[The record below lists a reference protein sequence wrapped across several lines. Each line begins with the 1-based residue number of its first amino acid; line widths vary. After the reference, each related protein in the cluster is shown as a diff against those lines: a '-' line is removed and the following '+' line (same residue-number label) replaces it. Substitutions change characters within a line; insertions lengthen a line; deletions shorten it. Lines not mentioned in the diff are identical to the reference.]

1 MRILVTGGTGFIGK
15 HLVKRL
21 TGQEHELRLLSR
33 DPKKYSHLE
42 SKSTKFISGNLSD
55 VTEWKDEVKEFNP
68 RAAIHL
74 AWEGIPDYSSAA
86 SIKNLMQGINLY
98 SLLAETGCRRI
109 ISTGS
114 GWEYGMQKGSLTE
127 TTAITPHNAF
137 AAAKNSLHWIGRHL
151 AEEKGMQF
159 DWLRIFYVYGPGQRE
174 GALIPYIIRCI
185 KDGRTPEIKTPSAR
199 NDFVYIQD
207 VVEAITGVLVNQS
220 AGEER
225 SQKILPASNPSVSD
239 SRSLLPEG
247 HAGSVYNLGSGALT
261 SVGEIISLVY
271 AKLGKELDIACEGN
285 KISPHYDGSFA
296 DLTHIKEMIGW
307 EPRVNISEG
316 ISKMI
321 AAGELDG

>member
-33 DPKKYSHLE
+33 NPERYGGLE

-74 AWEGIPDYSSAA
+74 AWEGIPDYSSVT

-98 SLLAETGCRRI
+98 SLLAETDCKQI

-114 GWEYGMQKGSLTE
+114 GWEYGLQRGSLAE
-127 TTAITPHNAF
+127 TTAINPHNAF
-137 AAAKNSLHWIGRHL
+137 AAAKNSLHWVGRHL
-151 AEEKGMQF
+151 AEENGMQF

-174 GALIPYIIRCI
+174 GAIIPYIIRCI
-185 KDGRTPEIKTPSAR
+185 KDGRIPEIKTPSAS
-199 NDFVYIQD
+199 NDFVYIED
-207 VVEAITGVLVNQS
+207 VVEAITKLSVGSTADDWEPGQTGSLVS
-220 AGEER
+220 DYPRSLPR
-225 SQKILPASNPSVSD
+225 SQ
-239 SRSLLPEG
+239 
-247 HAGSVYNLGSGALT
+247 HGSVYNIGSGTLT
-261 SVGEIISLVY
+261 RVGEIISLIY
-271 AKLGKELDIACEGN
+271 TKLGKEPDIACEGN

-296 DLTHIKEMIGW
+296 DLTHIKERIGW
-307 EPRVNISEG
+307 EPRVNLSEG
-316 ISKMI
+316 ISRMI
-321 AAGELDG
+321 AAGELGG